1 MLIRSSCGLGRPLGD
16 KATLLA
22 YLKGMQKTRFRR
34 RLEADAKALLALY
47 QYGRLHG
54 CIRLR
59 WGFID
64 ETLPAP
70 WVQRDER
77 TLYDLM
83 ERSNERDMPLEVV
96 VGSAPGWEDPWSR
109 ARPACVRKDP
119 RGWRYQLF
127 DTDGNWIDELDVQA
141 ARLSIFSVQKP
152 VPSDKNEDNK

>member
-1 MLIRSSCGLGRPLGD
+1 MLIRSSCSLSRPLGN

-22 YLKGMQKTRFRR
+22 YLQGMQKTRLRR
-34 RLEADAKALLALY
+34 RLEADAKALFALY

-54 CIRLR
+54 CVRLH

-83 ERSNERDMPLEVV
+83 ESSNERDVPLEVV

-109 ARPACVRKDP
+109 ARPACVKKDEG
-119 RGWRYQLF
+119 GWRYQLF
-127 DTDGNWIDELDVQA
+127 DMDGNWIDELDIQA
-141 ARLSIFSVQKP
+141 ARLSIIQRSEPSLTGQKR
-152 VPSDKNEDNK
+152 